1 MNLQSSPG
9 LITILQSTLK
19 QLEQTEGM
27 VPEDPAL
34 LELKRSIAR
43 ILAEM
48 EIKKG
53 ASAGGEP
60 TKTALSP
67 V

>member
-34 LELKRSIAR
+34 LELKRSNAR

-53 ASAGGEP
+53 ASAEGEP